1 MACNRPETRRHA
13 LRSCNRIASRGARPR
28 SLKQKLIDLSFK
40 RDQDGRTIA
49 YLYGRTGYVVPD
61 AATEARLRDL
71 KWRLVV
77 AQMLPGIVGML
88 VGLVTPGLAYGWAIA
103 LWCALLLLATL
114 VDLCLRAAARKAT
127 RGLATAAPM
136 ELADA
141 FQRIRA
147 AFPRLWRGYM
157 WCCLASAHII
167 FLGSVAYLA
176 MGTWIMGHVLAVGGI
191 VLSACML
198 AGGACGLRGWP
209 HARTR

>member
-1 MACNRPETRRHA
+1 
-13 LRSCNRIASRGARPR
+13 RGARPI

-49 YLYGRTGYVVPD
+49 CLYGRTGYVVPD
-61 AATEARLRDL
+61 AATEARLR
-71 KWRLVV
+71 
-77 AQMLPGIVGML
+77 

-136 ELADA
+136 EMADA

-157 WCCLASAHII
+157 WYCLASAPII

-176 MGTWIMGHVLAVGGI
+176 MGTCIMGHVLAV
-191 VLSACML
+191 
-198 AGGACGLRGWP
+198 
-209 HARTR
+209 